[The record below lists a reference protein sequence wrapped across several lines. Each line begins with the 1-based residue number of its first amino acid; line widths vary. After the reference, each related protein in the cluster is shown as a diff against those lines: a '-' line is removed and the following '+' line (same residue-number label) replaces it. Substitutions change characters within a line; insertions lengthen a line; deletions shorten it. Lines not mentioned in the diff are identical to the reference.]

1 MNCSSCVI
9 SYQVVF
15 LFGMFA
21 GALVV
26 EGIAGLLRR
35 FFLDRNKLTKR
46 AVDGATVCP
55 NCGNE
60 QVGAFGCCACGWH
73 TPRN

>member
-1 MNCSSCVI
+1 MFSGNFVLMVLVI
-9 SYQVVF
+9 GVLLGLLLKQII
-15 LFGMFA
+15 G
-21 GALVV
+21 
-26 EGIAGLLRR
+26 GIAYGVTGLLLG
-35 FFLDRNKLTKR
+35 FPTKR

>member
-1 MNCSSCVI
+1 MELI
-9 SYQVVF
+9 LLGD
-15 LFGMFA
+15 LFIFVGGFRF
-21 GALVV
+21 GSLWQKS
-26 EGIAGLLRR
+26 RR
-35 FFLDRNKLTKR
+35 TKR

-60 QVGAFGCCACGWH
+60 QMGAFGCCACGYD